1 MPYVKSIPLHATISR
16 AIAYILNPDKTEDL
30 LYTTSLNC
38 LTNAKGA
45 YLAMKSVYEHYS
57 GKKFNAPLPV
67 EGKGSVK
74 AIHYIQSFDP
84 QDNVPPELAHRIAK
98 AFARKAFGDKCQVVI
113 ATHNDKQHTHN
124 HIIINCY
131 SLTGQKFNDNQ
142 NTLKNL
148 REISDRV
155 CLAFGIQPIPDRE
168 EQSRN
173 IAYNEWEH
181 RRRGTSWKEKI
192 RIDIDR
198 LIDKVKNID
207 ELLYELE
214 LQGYEIKRG
223 KYISLKAEG
232 QQRFVRTKTLGEDY
246 TVDSLISR
254 ILWRDVGAGVSL
266 DDDAT
271 APIQEDYRC
280 AINDI
285 SQLAR
290 TGKKVQRRRDTS
302 APYSPDNDLDVYK
315 LSAQLSIINRDNIHS
330 IGELEGKIQCLKSE
344 CEKARQEINQL
355 ISKQEHLNTLLEQ
368 ANIYFSLA
376 DKSDLSPAEQ
386 LKLTIARTTVRN
398 GNIQSHNDYDRLKS
412 EQAEIDKKIAVFK
425 NNFKNC
431 ENVYRVYADIADTY
445 YKISEGDYV
454 SKLIKEQR
462 KRESKHINNT
472 VHKNKINQITAYH
485 YNFKTPH

>member
-1 MPYVKSIPLHATISR
+1 MPYVKSIPLHATVNR
-16 AIAYILNPDKTEDL
+16 AIAYILNPDKTDDL

-57 GKKFNAPLPV
+57 GKKFDAPLPV

-84 QDNVPPELAHRIAK
+84 QDNVTPEFAHRIAK

-155 CLAFGIQPIPDRE
+155 CLAFGIQPIPDRNG
-168 EQSRN
+168 QSKN

-181 RRRGTSWKEKI
+181 KRRGTSWKEKI

-198 LIDKVKNID
+198 LIGKVKNID

-223 KYISLKAEG
+223 KYISIKEEG

-246 TVDSLISR
+246 TVDSIISR
-254 ILWRDVGAGVSL
+254 ILWRDVGNGVSL
-266 DDDAT
+266 DDNT
-271 APIQEDYRC
+271 PAPILEDYKR

-290 TGKKVQRRRDTS
+290 TGKKVQHRRDTS
-302 APYSPDNDLDVYK
+302 APYFPDNDLDVYK

-330 IGELEGKIQCLKSE
+330 IRELEGKIQRLKSE
-344 CEKARQEINQL
+344 YEKAQQEINRL
-355 ISKQEHLNTLLEQ
+355 IVKREHLNTLLEQ
-368 ANIYFSLA
+368 ADIYFSLE
-376 DKSDLSPAEQ
+376 DKSDLSPTEQ
-386 LKLTIARTTVRN
+386 LKLTIGRNAARN
-398 GNIQSHNDYDRLKS
+398 GNVQSREDYDRLKS
-412 EQAEIDKKIAVFK
+412 EQSEIDKKIAALK
-425 NNFKNC
+425 NNFKNY
-431 ENVYRVYADIADTY
+431 ENAYRVYFDIADTY
-445 YKISEGDYV
+445 RQISVGDYV
-454 SKLIKEQR
+454 YNLIEER
-462 KRESKHINNT
+462 KHL
-472 VHKNKINQITAYH
+472 KI
-485 YNFKTPH
+485 

>member
-45 YLAMKSVYEHYS
+45 YLSMKSVYEHYS

-84 QDNVPPELAHRIAK
+84 QDNVTPELAHRIAK

-113 ATHNDKQHTHN
+113 ATHTDRQHVHN
-124 HIIINCY
+124 HLIINTY

-142 NTLKNL
+142 KTLKHI
-148 REISDRV
+148 REYSDRV
-155 CLAFGIQPIPDRE
+155 CLAFGIQPIPDRTV
-168 EQSRN
+168 QSQN
-173 IAYNEWEH
+173 VAYNEWEH
-181 RRRGTSWKEKI
+181 KQRGTSWKEKI

-198 LIDKVKNID
+198 LIGKVKNID

-223 KYISLKAEG
+223 KYISIKAEG

-254 ILWRDVGAGVSL
+254 ILWRDVGSGVSL
-266 DDDAT
+266 NDDVS
-271 APIQEDYRC
+271 APLWEDYRR
-280 AINDI
+280 AIDDVT
-285 SQLAR
+285 QLAR

-330 IGELEGKIQCLKSE
+330 IGELEGKIQ
-344 CEKARQEINQL
+344 
-355 ISKQEHLNTLLEQ
+355 
-368 ANIYFSLA
+368 
-376 DKSDLSPAEQ
+376 
-386 LKLTIARTTVRN
+386 
-398 GNIQSHNDYDRLKS
+398 RLKS
-412 EQAEIDKKIAVFK
+412 EYEKARRELNSLIVKQEKLEGLTEQAETYFSLLDKSELSDTEQLSLKICRKSLLNNNISDHSDFERLKAVQQETDKKIAALKKIFED
-425 NNFKNC
+425 C
-431 ENVYRVYADIADTY
+431 EGMYEVYKDIADTY
-445 YKISEGDYV
+445 YFISKEDYI
-454 SKLIKEQR
+454 SKLVEEEQKSHRRNIKNI
-462 KRESKHINNT
+462 KSLM
-472 VHKNKINQITAYH
+472 
-485 YNFKTPH
+485 

>member
-1 MPYVKSIPLHATISR
+1 MPYVKSIPLHATVNH

-45 YLAMKSVYEHYS
+45 YLAMKSVFEHFS
-57 GKKFNAPLPV
+57 GEKFNAPLPV

-84 QDNVPPELAHRIAK
+84 QDNVTSELAHRIAK
-98 AFARKAFGDKCQVVI
+98 AFVRKAFGDKCQVVI

-155 CLAFGIQPIPDRE
+155 CLAFGIQPIPDRTA
-168 EQSRN
+168 QSKN

-181 RRRGTSWKEKI
+181 KRRGTSWKEKI

-198 LIDKVKNID
+198 LIGKVKNID

-223 KYISLKAEG
+223 KYISIKAEG

-266 DDDAT
+266 DDDAP
-271 APIQEDYRC
+271 APIRKDYKR
-280 AINDI
+280 AIYDVT
-285 SQLAR
+285 QLALS
-290 TGKKVQRRRDTS
+290 GKKVQRRQNTS

-330 IGELEGKIQCLKSE
+330 IGELKGKIQRLKSE
-344 CEKARQEINQL
+344 YENARRELNVL
-355 ISKQEHLNTLLEQ
+355 IAKQEKLEGLTEQ
-368 ANIYFSLA
+368 AETYFSLA
-376 DKSDLSPAEQ
+376 DKSELSDTEQ
-386 LKLTIARTTVRN
+386 LSLKICRQTLQNNNISDHSDFEHMKTVK
-398 GNIQSHNDYDRLKS
+398 Q
-412 EQAEIDKKIAVFK
+412 ETDKKIAVLKKTFEY
-425 NNFKNC
+425 C
-431 ENVYRVYADIADTY
+431 GGMYEVYKDIADTY
-445 YKISEGDYV
+445 YSISKSDYI
-454 SKLIKEQR
+454 SKLINKELKGQ
-462 KRESKHINNT
+462 KAAKSI
-472 VHKNKINQITAYH
+472 
-485 YNFKTPH
+485 